1 MKLTK
6 RIKLI
11 DKLFRQRTD
20 NIYIQMF
27 RYIFVGGTAF
37 VVDFF
42 FLWFF
47 SAVCGIYYLVSGVLS
62 FIISVLVNY
71 IMSTKW
77 VFNQDNIENK
87 VLEFNL
93 FLAIS
98 ALGLVFTEILL
109 WLFTDV
115 IGLYYLI
122 SKVIAAIIV
131 MFWNFIARRIMFYG
145 KNFM

>member
-1 MKLTK
+1 MFN
-6 RIKLI
+6 
-11 DKLFRQRTD
+11 KLFRERTD
-20 NIYIQMF
+20 NLYLQFF

-42 FLWFF
+42 FLYFF
-47 SAVCGIYYLVSGVLS
+47 SDICGIYYLISAILS

-93 FLAIS
+93 FIIIS
-98 ALGLVFTEILL
+98 TIGLGFTEVLL
-109 WLFTDV
+109 YFFTD
-115 IGLYYLI
+115 ILGLYYLI
-122 SKVIAAIIV
+122 SKIISAIIV
-131 MFWNFIARRIMFYG
+131 LFWNFLARRYLFYG
-145 KNFM
+145 RDFI

>member
-1 MKLTK
+1 M
-6 RIKLI
+6 IN
-11 DKLFRQRTD
+11 KLFKESTD
-20 NIYIQMF
+20 NIFIQMF
-27 RYIFVGGTAF
+27 RYVFVGGIAF

-47 SAVCGIYYLVSGVLS
+47 SDVCGIYYLISGVFS

-71 IMSTKW
+71 WMSTKW

-93 FLAIS
+93 FLLIS
-98 ALGLVFTEILL
+98 AIGLVFTEILL
-109 WLFTDV
+109 WLFTD
-115 IGLYYLI
+115 IFGMYYLI
-122 SKVIAAIIV
+122 SKIIAAILV

-145 KNFM
+145 KDFL

>member
-1 MKLTK
+1 MKL
-6 RIKLI
+6 IN
-11 DKLFRQRTD
+11 KLFKDPTD
-20 NIYIQMF
+20 DIFLQLF

-42 FLWFF
+42 FLYFF
-47 SAVCGIYYLVSGVLS
+47 SDICGIYYLISAVLS

-93 FLAIS
+93 FILIS
-98 ALGLVFTEILL
+98 TIGLVFTEILL
-109 WLFTDV
+109 YFFTDIV
-115 IGLYYLI
+115 GLYYLI
-122 SKVIAAIIV
+122 SKIISAIIV
-131 MFWNFIARRIMFYG
+131 LFWNFLARRVMFYG
-145 KNFM
+145 RDFI